1 MSAHPAPRAT
11 RSMRAETA
19 GSSGL
24 ALGPNQRG
32 KAGGQAEA
40 SIPVMAMAHQR
51 SRSRTQAPGH
61 FLQARPGGQRSD
73 PTPVERT
80 CQRPV
85 CRTPGRFPH
94 PRFHPDA
101 HGIVPARRDDG
112 QGISRRPSRNTG
124 ERASVMP
131 TRSATIAPKYTAAA
145 GRRAAMMPGVDSERL
160 RPFHLVD
167 EARQWA
173 EQRHEELS
181 RPVDRRVMRLE
192 IRCLIRVAR

>member
-1 MSAHPAPRAT
+1 
-11 RSMRAETA
+11 
-19 GSSGL
+19 
-24 ALGPNQRG
+24 
-32 KAGGQAEA
+32 
-40 SIPVMAMAHQR
+40 
-51 SRSRTQAPGH
+51 
-61 FLQARPGGQRSD
+61 
-73 PTPVERT
+73 
-80 CQRPV
+80 
-85 CRTPGRFPH
+85 
-94 PRFHPDA
+94 
-101 HGIVPARRDDG
+101 
-112 QGISRRPSRNTG
+112 
-124 ERASVMP
+124 MP